1 MQAVPGLAWVILLN
15 TAVGYWAYIRS
26 ITVLG
31 PNRQSIIM
39 FLNPLTAVT
48 LGVLWINET
57 LQPLQWLGIAMILA
71 SLVLMKLTDRRK
83 KGQSPAQTIAANS
96 Q

>member
-1 MQAVPGLAWVILLN
+1 
-15 TAVGYWAYIRS
+15 
-26 ITVLG
+26 
-31 PNRQSIIM
+31 M

-71 SLVLMKLTDRRK
+71 SLVLMKLTDKRK
-83 KGQSPAQTIAANS
+83 SQSPKQAVAATPR
-96 Q
+96 